1 MGKAE
6 DELNLPSTTVDA
18 QGTGSSAGSS
28 SGCCL
33 GCSGFS
39 KLVSLRCV
47 FVLLLGFAV
56 LLSAIFWLPIF
67 RFGHHKDLDLDYGGH
82 DIVASFVLRKPASFL
97 QDHVMQLENDIF
109 DEMSFASTKVEIVS
123 LKPSAAPNVTK
134 VVFAVESDVT
144 TRSLIR
150 ASFLSMITRQ
160 SPLHLTESLFG
171 NPFEFDVLRF
181 KGGLTVSPEQKA
193 FLMQNVQILFN
204 FTLNFS
210 IDEILVNFEELR
222 SQLNTGLHLAPY
234 ENLYIRLTNLKGSTV
249 IPPTTIQAQVL
260 LAVGINASQSRLKQ
274 LAQTITGSHTKN
286 LGLDNSV
293 FGRVKQVS
301 LSSVLQHS
309 LGGDARGPATS
320 PSPSPMPPAHH
331 HGDHHHIT
339 VPEPTISPSPST
351 GHNRGSPAPAPIP
364 IHKRAGNKKPLSPPP
379 LPACQYGRGHTW
391 KHNGRRHV
399 APSYS
404 PDYGPTPSQSQ
415 HRRKYSPPLKRA
427 PFYGASPPGGGHGH
441 GHHHSHPPSRSV
453 SRVRPSNV
461 MPIVSSPSPSPCNLC
476 RYLILQHTGLAA
488 GHISCTAAFVV
499 EQKTRSIIL

>member
-1 MGKAE
+1 MGKGE

-18 QGTGSSAGSS
+18 QGTGSSDGSS

-33 GCSGFS
+33 GCSGFL
-39 KLVSLRCV
+39 KLVSFRCV
-47 FVLLLGFAV
+47 FVLVLGFAV
-56 LLSAIFWLPIF
+56 LLSAIFWLPGF

-82 DIVASFVLRKPASFL
+82 DVVASFVLRKPASFL
-97 QDHVMQLENDIF
+97 QDHVVQLENDIF
-109 DEMSFASTKVEIVS
+109 DEMSFASTKVEIIS
-123 LKPSAAPNVTK
+123 LGSLGSSADPNITK

-181 KGGLTVSPEQKA
+181 RGGITVSPEQKA

-249 IPPTTIQAQVL
+249 VPPTTIQAQVL
-260 LAVGINASQSRLKQ
+260 LAVGINASKSRLKQ

-286 LGLDNSV
+286 LGLDNTV
-293 FGRVKQVS
+293 FGRVKQ
-301 LSSVLQHS
+301 
-309 LGGDARGPATS
+309 
-320 PSPSPMPPAHH
+320 
-331 HGDHHHIT
+331 
-339 VPEPTISPSPST
+339 
-351 GHNRGSPAPAPIP
+351 
-364 IHKRAGNKKPLSPPP
+364 
-379 LPACQYGRGHTW
+379 
-391 KHNGRRHV
+391 HNGHLRHV

-404 PDYGPTPSQSQ
+404 PDYGPSPSPSQP
-415 HRRKYSPPLKRA
+415 RRKYSPPPKRA
-427 PFYGASPPGGGHGH
+427 PFRGASPPSGGGHGH
-441 GHHHSHPPSRSV
+441 VHHHSHPPSRSV

-461 MPIVSSPSPSPCNLC
+461 MPIVSSPSPSPSSAG
-476 RYLILQHTGLAA
+476 ILSSNILALLLA
-488 GHISCTAAFVV
+488 
-499 EQKTRSIIL
+499 ILSVLLL